1 MQPWMPQP
9 GPQSFAIQKHLITEL
24 FFGGAVGGGK
34 SDFLLGDFAQD
45 IPQEWG
51 KYCRGILFRRT
62 YGELEDLIA
71 RSHEIYPPWFG
82 LNATKA
88 WSASDK
94 TWTWPNGATLK
105 MRYLEHSTDWQ
116 RYWGHAYCVAVGTPI
131 VMADGA
137 AKAIEDIKPQE
148 FVATLEGPRRVK
160 ATVSPYYAP
169 CVLATVYDGENRI
182 VGRQVHPL
190 WHSVLTTSGL
200 RSIAESISSVFGG
213 KLRNDPLFLGASFSV
228 AAFREFQPYE
238 DPGLSGWCAYS
249 RDDRSGDTNSLQ
261 RRQGS
266 PQLGRMSFPAV
277 LHARTV
283 QSIRQREEI
292 SDAPSIECRSLGRFS
307 EPYHSPILQ
316 QIRKQS
322 DRQPASGRAQ
332 SIQAS
337 ADLLSTNAQS
347 YARRGTGEALG
358 YRRDYPTDARCRD
371 GFSLLWS
378 ESDRYDIPQQGDVAG
393 QRHGKLLD
401 VSGTIPTHSRLPQLW
416 WEHPYTGEARH
427 LQEDVQVGR
436 VELEPCG
443 DHLVSDLSVEGANSY
458 LSAST
463 GLVNTNTWIGWDELP
478 SWPDLNAYFKMMA
491 RLRSAHP
498 VPNKRIRS
506 TGNPGGPGHGAVKAY
521 FGIDRFPNGGVVI
534 EDKESKTTRIFV
546 KSKVQDNKIML
557 GNDPGYIDRLKGLGS
572 DALVQAWLEG
582 DWNVVAGAFFDCWDV
597 AKHVIRPFEVPAHW
611 TRFGSFDWGSAKP
624 FSYGLWAVSDG
635 TPLRDGRIYPAGALI
650 RYREWYGN
658 VKPDAE
664 TNKSYNPNT
673 GLKLTAEQIATG
685 IHHIETGDKMN
696 YRVADPA
703 CFSQDGG
710 PSKAETMAKAGIIFQ
725 PADHAR
731 IAGWDQVRDRLNG
744 DGEAPMMYVFST
756 CTDFIRTF
764 PALQHDEQKPED
776 VDTQGEDHIGDEV
789 RYACMSRPFMKTN
802 PAPQEMRGLQQM
814 TMNELWKHGRA
825 RDRAANS
832 RI

>member
-1 MQPWMPQP
+1 MPQP

-24 FFGGAVGGGK
+24 FIGGAVGGGK

-116 RYWGHAYCVAVGTPI
+116 RYWGHAY
-131 VMADGA
+131 
-137 AKAIEDIKPQE
+137 
-148 FVATLEGPRRVK
+148 
-160 ATVSPYYAP
+160 
-169 CVLATVYDGENRI
+169 
-182 VGRQVHPL
+182 
-190 WHSVLTTSGL
+190 
-200 RSIAESISSVFGG
+200 
-213 KLRNDPLFLGASFSV
+213 
-228 AAFREFQPYE
+228 
-238 DPGLSGWCAYS
+238 
-249 RDDRSGDTNSLQ
+249 
-261 RRQGS
+261 
-266 PQLGRMSFPAV
+266 
-277 LHARTV
+277 
-283 QSIRQREEI
+283 
-292 SDAPSIECRSLGRFS
+292 
-307 EPYHSPILQ
+307 
-316 QIRKQS
+316 
-322 DRQPASGRAQ
+322 
-332 SIQAS
+332 
-337 ADLLSTNAQS
+337 
-347 YARRGTGEALG
+347 
-358 YRRDYPTDARCRD
+358 
-371 GFSLLWS
+371 
-378 ESDRYDIPQQGDVAG
+378 
-393 QRHGKLLD
+393 
-401 VSGTIPTHSRLPQLW
+401 
-416 WEHPYTGEARH
+416 
-427 LQEDVQVGR
+427 
-436 VELEPCG
+436 
-443 DHLVSDLSVEGANSY
+443 
-458 LSAST
+458 
-463 GLVNTNTWIGWDELP
+463 TWIGWDELP

-685 IHHIETGDKMN
+685 IHHIEAGEKMN

-756 CTDFIRTF
+756 CIDFIRTF